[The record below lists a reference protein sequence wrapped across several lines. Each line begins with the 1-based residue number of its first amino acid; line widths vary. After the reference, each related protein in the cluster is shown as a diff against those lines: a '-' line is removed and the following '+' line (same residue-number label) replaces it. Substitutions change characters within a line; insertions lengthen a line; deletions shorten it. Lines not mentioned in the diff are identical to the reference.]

1 MSRTGCQKG
10 RANARNLLR
19 MARGPGACGLAI
31 VACLM
36 TACGGGTSNP
46 PGAIQVRLE
55 DFKLHVAVA
64 TAQSGQVTLHLV
76 NDGPSTHEFNVDRT
90 DLASDQLPL
99 RADGLSVDEGS
110 ALLKRMGSVEILEA
124 GDTKN
129 LTLDL
134 QPGHYVLYCN
144 LEGHYLGSMHATLDV
159 N

>member
-1 MSRTGCQKG
+1 
-10 RANARNLLR
+10 
-19 MARGPGACGLAI
+19 LAI
-31 VACLM
+31 VAMLL
-36 TACGGGTSNP
+36 ASCGGGTPNP
-46 PGAIQVRLE
+46 AGAIQVGLE
-55 DFKLHVAVA
+55 DFKLHLVVTQAKA
-64 TAQSGQVTLHLV
+64 GEVTLHLV
-76 NDGPSTHEFNVDRT
+76 NSGPSTHEFNVDRT

-129 LTLDL
+129 LALDL
-134 QPGHYVLYCN
+134 KPGHYVLYCN